1 MNRLSAALN
10 RVRSS
15 LENVNR
21 LLDRLP
27 EDDAR
32 RHHSDQ
38 MGELSIHEPERESAA
53 GPHFHFESPEAQHEQ
68 NDRFEQTQPEF
79 HQPSLGADNVFEEQ
93 SMQPVKKVGLLCGRE
108 YSFPP
113 AFIAKVNQLG
123 KGVGVAAEFVK
134 LGGTR
139 MNESAEYSV
148 IVDRIS
154 HEVEYYRGYLKHA
167 VLQGSYVINNPFWW
181 TADDKY
187 FNYSVAAKLGIA
199 IPKTVL
205 LPQKGYPKDVDI
217 TSESLHNLKYPIDW
231 DGLLDYVGR
240 PAILKPFSGGGWKHV
255 YKVNSKEELFAAYDQ
270 TAPYCMTL
278 QEFIDFE
285 GYVRCFTFGK
295 TDILPVRYDPKERRY
310 LVEHDYLSKDLGARI
325 VDDAR
330 TINQALG
337 YEMNTIEFAIKDGVP
352 YAIDFLN
359 PAPDFE
365 RDRITEFYFE
375 HVVEQM
381 AHLVIDRALNGE
393 ISNTWPRWEE
403 MLGIGAASGFIG
415 APKTASRVAAATST
429 AATQPAPSAARPG
442 PAAGPKLAVPESKAA
457 GTKNK

>member
-1 MNRLSAALN
+1 MNQLSAALN
-10 RVRSS
+10 RARSS

-21 LLDRLP
+21 LL
-27 EDDAR
+27 ENDAQ
-32 RHHSDQ
+32 RHHSDLI
-38 MGELSIHEPERESAA
+38 EEPINHEPNQEPQQESKA
-53 GPHFHFESPEAQHEQ
+53 GPQFDPESIDESVDEPFQHTHSQFHDLSR
-68 NDRFEQTQPEF
+68 D
-79 HQPSLGADNVFEEQ
+79 SEEQ
-93 SMQPVKKVGLLCGRE
+93 SMQPIKKVGLLCGRE

-134 LGGTR
+134 LGGTK
-139 MNESAEYSV
+139 MNELAEYSV

-167 VLQGSYVINNPFWW
+167 VLQGTYVINNPFWW
-181 TADDKY
+181 TADDKF

-217 TSESLHNLKYPIDW
+217 TSESLHNLKYPVDW

-255 YKVNSKEELFAAYDQ
+255 YKVNNKEELFAAYDQ

-330 TINQALG
+330 TINKALG

-352 YAIDFLN
+352 WAIDFLN

-381 AHLVIDRALNGE
+381 AHLVIDRALNGD

-403 MLGIGAASGFIG
+403 MLGIGTSNGFVG
-415 APKTASRVAAATST
+415 SPKTASRVATATT
-429 AATQPAPSAARPG
+429 AATASQPAASTTRSAPV
-442 PAAGPKLAVPESKAA
+442 AAPKSS